1 MLTFRYFYL
10 FVPVIRRIPLSFLNS
25 VFELKLFSGPEADLF
40 KNITLISIEVWR
52 RNKFLMKK

>member
-10 FVPVIRRIPLSFLNS
+10 FVSVIRRIPLSFLDS
-25 VFELKLFSGPEADLF
+25 VFKLKLFSGPDVYLF

-52 RNKFLMKK
+52 RNKFLIKK